1 MSFCGVK
8 VSGASHTRGP
18 PWGGRFPGFRL
29 FSAFRGRRFQV
40 PFTLGHPYHK
50 DWRPESRQPLH
61 GRHPLRVGTPR
72 STAQKNCPVGLSW
85 TPGVYSASHR
95 KFCPQGYISIES
107 AKPGAFFFAK
117 ETFPWNRGFYRN
129 MPLRA
134 KLSMRSGVK
143 GGGWRW
149 TVLFSPLNLVSSGFY
164 RRCAMA
170 ATSSAEPTKRHAL
183 FGVGGNPRGLVIGF
197 PPCRVESVGFPLY
210 FWAPKACRF
219 VDS

>member
-1 MSFCGVK
+1 MPS
-8 VSGASHTRGP
+8 
-18 PWGGRFPGFRL
+18 
-29 FSAFRGRRFQV
+29 
-40 PFTLGHPYHK
+40 
-50 DWRPESRQPLH
+50 
-61 GRHPLRVGTPR
+61 
-72 STAQKNCPVGLSW
+72 
-85 TPGVYSASHR
+85 GVYFDKIREAR
-95 KFCPQGYISIES
+95 GLL
-107 AKPGAFFFAK
+107 FFQK
-117 ETFPWNRGFYRN
+117 KTFPWNRGFYRN

-219 VDS
+219 VGSRFPAPAIREALLGGVVFQDSGCFPPLYVGVLFSERPDTKGEFRGFPENFSFSDPLLHGWRRKP

>member
-117 ETFPWNRGFYRN
+117 KDLPLEPWILSKYALKGKTFYEKRSKGRGLEVDSSFF
-129 MPLRA
+129 PLESGLFWLLPEVRDGGDFIGRA
-134 KLSMRSGVK
+134 HKTTRFIRGR
-143 GGGWRW
+143 GE
-149 TVLFSPLNLVSSGFY
+149 SP
-164 RRCAMA
+164 
-170 ATSSAEPTKRHAL
+170 
-183 FGVGGNPRGLVIGF
+183 GVGHRI
-197 PPCRVESVGFPLY
+197 PPMQS
-210 FWAPKACRF
+210 
-219 VDS
+219 

>member
-1 MSFCGVK
+1 MSPWVFPFISGLPKRVVLWTLSFRRQPYERPSLGGSFSRIQAVFRLCMWAFCFRNAQIQRGNFGVFPK
-8 VSGASHTRGP
+8 ISPFRTPCCNITRGP

-95 KFCPQGYISIES
+95 KFCPQGYISIKS
-107 AKPGAFFFAK
+107 AKPGAFFFSK
-117 ETFPWNRGFYRN
+117 KRP
-129 MPLRA
+129 
-134 KLSMRSGVK
+134 
-143 GGGWRW
+143 
-149 TVLFSPLNLVSSGFY
+149 SPG
-164 RRCAMA
+164 
-170 ATSSAEPTKRHAL
+170 T
-183 FGVGGNPRGLVIGF
+183 
-197 PPCRVESVGFPLY
+197 
-210 FWAPKACRF
+210 
-219 VDS
+219 VDSIEICP

>member
-1 MSFCGVK
+1 M
-8 VSGASHTRGP
+8 
-18 PWGGRFPGFRL
+18 
-29 FSAFRGRRFQV
+29 
-40 PFTLGHPYHK
+40 
-50 DWRPESRQPLH
+50 
-61 GRHPLRVGTPR
+61 
-72 STAQKNCPVGLSW
+72 QK
-85 TPGVYSASHR
+85 
-95 KFCPQGYISIES
+95 K
-107 AKPGAFFFAK
+107 
-117 ETFPWNRGFYRN
+117 TFPWNRGFYRN

-219 VDS
+219 VGSRFPAPAIREALLGGVVFQDSGCFPPSEDGGFRYHSPLVIPTIRTGVRKVVSLSMVGTPSG